1 MNHIQNATIELA
13 GSVKYNGTTPLDAK
27 LLVDTKADL
36 KAIDSEYDY
45 AIGDLVYCKEDNSY
59 YQFNPAFSE
68 VETGFFKKVYISTEA
83 PAAQGEDLTS
93 NPLVLTAEGNLVG
106 GMLQATLTE
115 RNNRASGSIT
125 FANFINSLPLGDG
138 LTLDSDRIALNSDT
152 AASLAKIAQLEEK
165 IRQLEESQVVPEEK
179 DEILVTTMEEFNRLK
194 EAGELTQ
201 EVIFIKEV

>member
-59 YQFNPAFSE
+59 YQFNPSFSE
-68 VETGFFKKVYISTEA
+68 AETGFFKKVYISTE
-83 PAAQGEDLTS
+83 PTPQAAALTPEQVEKLNKIDTLS
-93 NPLVLTAEGNLVG
+93 GADSLVG
-106 GMLQATLTE
+106 SVAEARKHADDLNTALAE
-115 RNNRASGSIT
+115 RV
-125 FANFINSLPLGDG
+125 
-138 LTLDSDRIALNSDT
+138 
-152 AASLAKIAQLEEK
+152 
-165 IRQLEESQVVPEEK
+165 RQLEERPVPVAK
-179 DEILVTTMEEFNRLK
+179 DEILVTTQEEFNRKK

-201 EVIFIKEV
+201 EVIFIKEA